1 MKEALKILASIFG
14 MLILLFTQGTKAQT
28 YYGMAYTSERADGDN
43 GTEYRP
49 ILTYVFTVK
58 FCGDKNVSLNE
69 ANEYS
74 SVAIE
79 TIRSKFDE
87 EYDYSLKRK
96 NHWISNKMFIQVK
109 IFESYNEANSEM
121 KQIVSKYKSKKSDG
135 QGDIGMMDIY
145 LECIK

>member
-96 NHWISNKMFIQVK
+96 NNWISNKMFIKVK
-109 IFESYNEANSEM
+109 IFETYNDANSEM
-121 KQIVSKYKSKKSDG
+121 KKYAAKYKEKKNDD
-135 QGDIGMMDIY
+135 QGDIGMIEIRLD
-145 LECIK
+145 CIK